1 MFSTFCYSFTF
12 FPVFSNK
19 LNFADENF
27 REICCAQNFEDG
39 EFFGLLCGPYFA
51 EKINIDEI

>member
-27 REICCAQNFEDG
+27 REICCGQNFEDG
-39 EFFGLLCGPYFA
+39 EFFGLLCGPYFV
-51 EKINIDEI
+51 EKINID